1 MKKNIII
8 VVATVLCII
17 GVCALCFSSFGPSL
31 LPPLNQEPKL
41 VKPYLVLD
49 EEQLKGVSFQVLR
62 DSNNNMWLSVNN
74 SCRGPAHYKLHVSI
88 LCDNKK
94 DLFEKGERDL
104 QGRVYPNGGKE
115 LRLGRASGDIRA
127 KMSNVDIISD

>member
-8 VVATVLCII
+8 VVVIVLCIT
-17 GVCALCFSSFGPSL
+17 GVCALFFSSFGALL

-41 VKPYLVLD
+41 VKPYFVLD
-49 EEQLKGVSFQVLR
+49 EQQLKGVSFQVLR
-62 DSNNNMWLSVNN
+62 DNNNNIWLSVNN
-74 SCRGPAHYKLHVSI
+74 SCRRPAHYKLHVSI

-104 QGRVYPNGGKE
+104 QGRVYPNGGQE

-127 KMSNVDIISD
+127 RMSNVDLISD

>member
-8 VVATVLCII
+8 VVVIVLCIT
-17 GVCALCFSSFGPSL
+17 GVCALFLSSSGALL
-31 LPPLNQEPKL
+31 LPPLNQEPKI
-41 VKPYLVLD
+41 VKPYFVLD
-49 EEQLKGVSFQVLR
+49 EQQLKGVSFQVLS
-62 DSNNNMWLSVNN
+62 DNNNNIWLSVNN

-94 DLFEKGERDL
+94 DLLEKGERDL
-104 QGRVYPNGGKE
+104 QGRVYPNGGQE

-127 KMSNVDIISD
+127 RMSNVDLIND

>member
-8 VVATVLCII
+8 VVVIVLCII
-17 GVCALCFSSFGPSL
+17 GVCALCFSSFGPLL
-31 LPPLNQEPKL
+31 LPPLHQEPKL
-41 VKPYLVLD
+41 VKPYFVLD

-74 SCRGPAHYKLHVSI
+74 SCRSPAHYKLHISI
-88 LCDNKK
+88 FCDNKK
-94 DLFEKGERDL
+94 GLFEKGERDL